1 SGVEFQG
8 RTVCVD
14 DPEVADAVAAASS
27 LAPEQVLDP
36 DELAYVIYTSGSTG
50 RPKGVAVTHRG
61 LANHLGWAERE
72 LAGAGAGGGAVFSS
86 VAFDLVVPN
95 VWAPL
100 LAGQR
105 VCLLP
110 QDVDL
115 SQLGERLVAA
125 GPFSFLK
132 LTPGHLEILAQQLSD
147 EQIAA
152 LASVV
157 VVAGEALQATLAA
170 RFTRVLGEGRLIN
183 EYGPTEASVGTCIYP
198 VPLDAGQ
205 GVVPIGAPLPGM
217 VMRVLDSGYR
227 RVPVG
232 AVGELYVAGTGV
244 ARGYLGQSALTA
256 ERFVPDPYGG
266 SGSRMYRTGDLARW
280 VEPGVVEFLGR
291 T

>member
-1 SGVEFQG
+1 
-8 RTVCVD
+8 
-14 DPEVADAVAAASS
+14 
-27 LAPEQVLDP
+27 
-36 DELAYVIYTSGSTG
+36 
-50 RPKGVAVTHRG
+50 
-61 LANHLGWAERE
+61 
-72 LAGAGAGGGAVFSS
+72 AGGGAVFSS

-152 LASVV
+152 LASVI

-183 EYGPTEASVGTCIYP
+183 EYGPTEASVGTCVHP

-205 GVVPIGAPLPGM
+205 GVVPIGA
-217 VMRVLDSGYR
+217 
-227 RVPVG
+227 
-232 AVGELYVAGTGV
+232 
-244 ARGYLGQSALTA
+244 
-256 ERFVPDPYGG
+256 
-266 SGSRMYRTGDLARW
+266 
-280 VEPGVVEFLGR
+280 
-291 T
+291 